1 MPTIRILALF
11 LLAACTGGDGSD
23 LPKEIVI
30 GEYGSLS
37 GTAATFGLSTRD
49 GIEIA
54 TEEQNAKGGIGGVK
68 IRVVVEDDQSKPE
81 EATTA
86 VNKLL
91 SSDHPVAVLGE
102 VSSSR
107 SLAAAP
113 LLQRASVPMISPSS
127 TSEKVTMVGD
137 YIFRVC
143 FIDPFQGEAIAKFAY
158 GDKGVRKAAILRD
171 VKNDYSV
178 GLADVFTKHFVAM
191 GGEIV
196 GDEAY
201 SEGDFEFKALL
212 SKLIAAQ
219 PDAMILTGYY
229 TEVARIAVQA
239 RELGYQGVFLG
250 GDGWD
255 SETLVQNGKDAIIGA
270 YYTNHY
276 SVDDPAPAVQDFIKK
291 YEAKYQKKPDGL
303 AALGYDAAKILYM
316 SMEDVAKDPKMLE
329 AFADRSTVP
338 ATEGSR
344 KAARA
349 ALRDRLAVVKDY
361 PGVTGNI
368 TIDENRN
375 ATKSA
380 VVVQVSKDGPK
391 FVAKIDPIGVAPAP
405 AVPVEGSPPV
415 DGAASPPTAPESAPA
430 APAGAPPAAAP
441 PADPSMP
448 KRPPLPL

>member
-1 MPTIRILALF
+1 MSLVRLCALAF
-11 LLAACTGGDGSD
+11 LIACGGGGADA
-23 LPKEIVI
+23 PKEIVI

-37 GTAATFGLSTRD
+37 GTAATFGISTKE
-49 GIEIA
+49 GIDLA

-81 EATTA
+81 EAATA

-127 TSEKVTMVGD
+127 TNEKVTQVGD

-143 FIDPFQGEAIAKFAY
+143 FIDPFQGEAIAKFAFN
-158 GDKGVRKAAILRD
+158 DKGVRKAAILRD

-178 GLADVFTKHFVAM
+178 GLADVFTKHFTAM
-191 GGEIV
+191 GGQIV

-212 SKLIAAQ
+212 SKLIAAE

-255 SETLVQNGKDAIIGA
+255 SETLVQNGKDAIVGA

-276 SVDDPAPAVQDFIKK
+276 SVDDPAPAVQEFIAK

-316 SMEDVAKDPKMLE
+316 SMEDVAKDPKMAE

-338 ATEGSR
+338 ATEESR

-361 PGVTGNI
+361 PGVTGMI
-368 TIDENRN
+368 TIDKDRN
-375 ATKSA
+375 ASKPA
-380 VVVQVSKDGPK
+380 VVVQVTKDGPK
-391 FVAKIDPIGVAPAP
+391 FVSKIDAAGAPAP
-405 AVPVEGSPPV
+405 AAV
-415 DGAASPPTAPESAPA
+415 DPA
-430 APAGAPPAAAP
+430 APAAVDPAAPAPADGAPAPA
-441 PADPSMP
+441 PATP
-448 KRPPLPL
+448 